1 MKSRFSYT
9 NPQFLIL
16 SGNSCLIVLKSIR
29 EINPNSIMLPE
40 NSFLTVSMLSEKE
53 IEKKKKLKLKTLK
66 WFKLQKQTIEVL
78 QLINYKNKL

>member
-1 MKSRFSYT
+1 
-9 NPQFLIL
+9 
-16 SGNSCLIVLKSIR
+16 
-29 EINPNSIMLPE
+29 MLPE
-40 NSFLTVSMLSEKE
+40 NSFLKVSMLSEKE